1 MGVQD
6 TSTKDYLSDADI
18 FADAVNYYLY
28 GGEKVVK
35 PNSLKPLNSDL
46 LLHVFGH
53 DDEAKRRK
61 GKDKEVERYRDVVR
75 QWNVMED
82 DTCAYAIFGIEAQT
96 KTHYG
101 MPICSNLYDALQYAL
116 QAEALRALHR
126 SEGEKESSEEFL
138 SGMHRTDRLV
148 PVITLCIHFGPEP
161 WDGALSLRELIDLPD
176 ERLSPFIQDYKVLL
190 IEPSRM
196 SDEDFQRFSTSL
208 GDVLRFMKAAPDKR
222 KLKELLNG
230 NEAYQKL
237 DRKAARVIRDCANV
251 KIDIERKKVVNVCK
265 GWEDAIEDARQEE
278 REAAQERERK
288 LCKGWEDA
296 IEDARQEEREAAQER
311 EKNSIISNSIEVYRE
326 MILPEM
332 DIRQRIMQKYALT
345 EQEADSYMMSQS
357 A

>member
-28 GGEKVVK
+28 GGEKMVE
-35 PNSLKPLNSDL
+35 PNSLKSLNSDL

-53 DDEAKRRK
+53 DEAKRRK
-61 GKDKEVERYRDVVR
+61 GKDKTVERYRDVVR

-82 DTCAYAIFGIEAQT
+82 GTCAYAIFGIEAQT

-101 MPICSNLYDALQYAL
+101 MPIRSILYDSLQYAR
-116 QAEALRALHR
+116 QAEELRVRHR
-126 SEGEKESSEEFL
+126 NAGEAESSDEFL

-161 WDGALSLRELIDLPD
+161 WDGALSLKELFDLPD
-176 ERLSPFIQDYKVLL
+176 ERLLPYIQDYRVLL

-196 SDEDFQRFSTSL
+196 CDEDFRRFSTSL
-208 GDVLRFMKAAPDKR
+208 GDVLRFMKAAPDKK

-230 NEAYQKL
+230 NEVFQRL

-251 KIDIERKKVVNVCK
+251 EINIETTEVVNVCK

-278 REAAQERERK
+278 REAAQEREKK
-288 LCKGWEDA
+288 LCKGWELA
-296 IEDARQEEREAAQER
+296 TSEGRREEAEAG
-311 EKNSIISNSIEVYRE
+311 
-326 MILPEM
+326 LPW
-332 DIRQRIMQKYALT
+332 
-345 EQEADSYMMSQS
+345 
-357 A
+357 